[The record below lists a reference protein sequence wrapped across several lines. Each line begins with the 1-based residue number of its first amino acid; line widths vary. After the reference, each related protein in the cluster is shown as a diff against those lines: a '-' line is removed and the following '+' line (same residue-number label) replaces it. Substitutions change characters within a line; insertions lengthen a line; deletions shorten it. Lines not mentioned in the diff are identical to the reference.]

1 MVILEFQN
9 NFKFF
14 PISCQKNDKFCP
26 PKTTLLGNLAVALTP
41 IMLCIEILK
50 FAKLIEQISKKNIL

>member
-9 NFKFF
+9 NFKIF

-41 IMLCIEILK
+41 IMLCVEMLK
-50 FAKLIEQISKKNIL
+50 FAN